1 MNIEVDGIE
10 FDIDIDVDQ
19 DIESRE
25 LIVEV
30 TAIRY
35 NNVNVADI
43 IDPKLLEKVEDKAWD
58 IARYGRKQ

>member
-10 FDIDIDVDQ
+10 FDVDIDVDQ

-35 NNVNVADI
+35 NDVNVADI
-43 IDPKLLEKVEDKAWD
+43 IDPKLLEKVEDKAWN
-58 IARYGRKQ
+58 IVRYGRK